1 MTSVRLTPLVPHLE
15 HVAGLALLMHE
26 SSILVPEKDYSREF
40 ELRIDHHMGVV
51 RFYDHLGLPVPLLD
65 IRSWEIDHLFNY
77 LLLHVNLHQP
87 QSMN

>member
-1 MTSVRLTPLVPHLE
+1 MTTVRLTPHIPHLE
-15 HVAGLALLMHE
+15 HIASLALLIPE
-26 SSILVPEKDYSREF
+26 SSILVPEKDGSREF
-40 ELRIDHHMGVV
+40 ELRTDHYLGLV

-65 IRSWEIDHLFNY
+65 IRSWEIDHMFNY